1 MSERGAGGPDEQSGR
16 GGAGGGNRPDEPG
29 TEHGPG
35 GAGGS
40 DEREELNEI
49 GEMIELGVT
58 GVPRGIGAPA
68 PETGGLGGADDVGEG
83 DGSGGGGHDTPAS
96 PALDEVEVQDAIH
109 ALGRLRSGRVDPAG
123 PLTPSDHLRRR
134 QLISRAVEATQTASA
149 LLALAVLVIVVL
161 SVIEHGIHI
170 LSFSFLTTS
179 PPITLGTAGGGIA
192 PEIVGTAV
200 LIAVATL
207 IALPVGVLVALYL
220 TEFAG
225 SRIAQL
231 VGLSLD
237 LLNGLPTI
245 LVGLFIFGLLVVGG
259 GQSGFAGALAL
270 AIIMLPLI
278 ARAAQEVLLL
288 IPESLREGADALG
301 VSRWRAVRGV
311 VLPSALGGILTA
323 TMLAIAR
330 AAGETAPLILVSS
343 VFGRETSLQLFGH
356 ALPNIPVYI
365 YTASEA
371 AEPHGFER
379 AWGAA
384 LVLLTFILLTSL
396 ISRALL
402 NRSRA
407 RMAG

>member
-1 MSERGAGGPDEQSGR
+1 MSTRGAG
-16 GGAGGGNRPDEPG
+16 AGEGPDEPG
-29 TEHGPG
+29 EM
-35 GAGGS
+35 
-40 DEREELNEI
+40 DEPREVDEPREMDEI
-49 GEMIELGVT
+49 GEMMELGV
-58 GVPRGIGAPA
+58 IGAPGMEIGMTGA
-68 PETGGLGGADDVGEG
+68 PGGIDAVAEADDA
-83 DGSGGGGHDTPAS
+83 GGTPATPEH
-96 PALDEVEVQDAIH
+96 PAFDEVEDSIL
-109 ALGRLRSGRVDPAG
+109 ALAHLRSNRVDPAG

-134 QLISRAVEATQTASA
+134 QAISRAAEAIQTAAA
-149 LLALAVLVIVVL
+149 LLALAVLAIVVY
-161 SVIEHGIHI
+161 SVLEHGLHI
-170 LSFSFLTTS
+170 LSFNFLTTS
-179 PPITLGTAGGGIA
+179 PPITLGTQGGGIA

-207 IALPVGVLVALYL
+207 IALPTGVLVALYV

-225 SRIAQL
+225 SRIAH
-231 VGLSLD
+231 VIGLALD

-245 LVGLFIFGLLVVGG
+245 LVGLFIFGVLVVGG
-259 GQSGFAGALAL
+259 GQSGFAGSLAL

-288 IPESLREGADALG
+288 IPVNLREAADALG

-311 VLPSALGGILTA
+311 ILPSALGGIVTA
-323 TMLAIAR
+323 TMLAMAR

-343 VFGRETSLQLFGH
+343 VFGREVSLQLFGQ

-371 AEPHGFER
+371 AEPYGFER

-384 LVLLTFILLTSL
+384 LVLLAFILVTSL

-407 RMAG
+407 RMAQ

>member
-1 MSERGAGGPDEQSGR
+1 MSERA
-16 GGAGGGNRPDEPG
+16 
-29 TEHGPG
+29 
-35 GAGGS
+35 
-40 DEREELNEI
+40 EI
-49 GEMIELGVT
+49 EIEA
-58 GVPRGIGAPA
+58 I
-68 PETGGLGGADDVGEG
+68 DD
-83 DGSGGGGHDTPAS
+83 PIL
-96 PALDEVEVQDAIH
+96 ALA
-109 ALGRLRSGRVDPAG
+109 RLRSGRVDPTG

-134 QLISRAVEATQTASA
+134 QLVSRMAEGTQTAAA
-149 LLALAVLVIVVL
+149 LLALAVLAIVVY
-161 SVIEHGIHI
+161 SVLEHGLHI
-170 LSFSFLTTS
+170 LSFDFLTSS

-192 PEIVGTAV
+192 PEIVGTVV

-207 IALPVGVLVALYL
+207 IALPMGVLVALYV

-225 SRIAQL
+225 SRGAHVI
-231 VGLSLD
+231 GLALD

-245 LVGLFIFGLLVVGG
+245 LVGLFVFGVMVVGG
-259 GQSGFAGALAL
+259 GQSGLAGSLAL

-288 IPESLREGADALG
+288 IPASLREAADALG

-311 VLPSALGGILTA
+311 VLPSAVGGILTA
-323 TMLAIAR
+323 TMLAMAR

-343 VFGRETSLQLFGH
+343 VFGREVSLQLFGQ

-365 YTASEA
+365 YTASES
-371 AEPHGFER
+371 AEPYGFER

-384 LVLLTFILLTSL
+384 LVLLAFILVTSL

-407 RMAG
+407 RMAR